1 VAVDEVAKEIISS
14 LGNQIDLIFSLS
26 VAICGGI
33 IALVFHVALHNS
45 KKESSVVKIEWGF
58 MLWLSFLS
66 EGISVLFGY
75 LSRGAI
81 TANIP
86 SIYKIDFA
94 KISTWGAASFG
105 GSCTMKWVISI
116 QFYTF
121 LIGVLL
127 LFALVVKNL
136 KKIV

>member
-1 VAVDEVAKEIISS
+1 MDEIAKEIISS
-14 LGNQIDLIFSLS
+14 VGNQIDLIFSLS

-33 IALVFHVALHNS
+33 IALVFQVALHNS
-45 KKESSVVKIEWGF
+45 KKESSVVKIEWAF
-58 MLWLSFLS
+58 LLWLSFLS

-94 KISTWGAASFG
+94 KITQATAGLCRGRPNGAA
-105 GSCTMKWVISI
+105 
-116 QFYTF
+116 FYPRGFSTD
-121 LIGVLL
+121 V
-127 LFALVVKNL
+127 
-136 KKIV
+136 